1 MNLSGKAALIT
12 GGAKRIG
19 RTTAL
24 ELARRGCDIAV
35 HYCTSKSDAEE
46 TARLIEAEGRKVV
59 LLKADLSDPAAAARL
74 PGLAADALGR
84 LNILVNNASVFE
96 EMSLA
101 SFSIENWQRTL
112 AVNLTAPMV
121 LSNAA
126 FPLLRAD
133 KSGRIV
139 NLSDIAAE
147 RPWPNHLAYCVS
159 KAALSCLT
167 VALAGAMAPDVH
179 VNAVALGI
187 ALFPE
192 HYDEAKRRELIRN
205 VPAMRA
211 GTMEEVAATIAFLV
225 AGSDYI
231 TGAVLACDGGRSIA
245 W

>member
-1 MNLSGKAALIT
+1 MNLNGKAALIT

-24 ELARRGCDIAV
+24 ELARRGCDIAI
-35 HYCTSKSDAEE
+35 HYCTSQTDAEE
-46 TARLIEAEGRKVV
+46 TKRLVEAEGRRAI
-59 LLKADLSDPAAAARL
+59 LLQADLSDPAAAARL
-74 PGLAADALGR
+74 PQQAADGLGR

-96 EMSLA
+96 EMSLS

-211 GTMEEVAATIAFLV
+211 GTLEEVAATITFLV

-231 TGAVLACDGGRSIA
+231 TGAVLPCDGGRSIA

>member
-1 MNLSGKAALIT
+1 MNLTGKAALIT

-24 ELARRGCDIAV
+24 ELARRGCDIAI
-35 HYCTSKSDAEE
+35 HYHTSQFDAEE
-46 TARLIEAEGRKVV
+46 TARLVEAEGRRAV
-59 LLKADLSDPAAAARL
+59 LLRADLADPAAAARL
-74 PGLAADALGR
+74 PQQAVDALGR
-84 LNILVNNASVFE
+84 LNILINNASVFE

-101 SFSIENWQRTL
+101 SFSLDDWQRTL

-133 KSGRIV
+133 KCGRIV

-167 VALAGAMAPDVH
+167 VALANAMAPDVH

-211 GTMEEVAATIAFLV
+211 GTLEEVAATITFLV

-231 TGAVLACDGGRSIA
+231 TGAVLPCDGGRSIA